1 VVELSRDIK
10 EKGHVIAMDN
20 FFTSVGLFKEL
31 VEKAIYT
38 TGTLRSNCIGIP
50 SALKNT
56 KAFSRVPQGTLDWR
70 MHESRSMSSVLWKD
84 KKPVLLL
91 STSAIPIGFPCVP
104 VDTVPRRNGAVREA
118 IPTSPIH
125 VEYTTHMRGVDVLD

>member
-1 VVELSRDIK
+1 
-10 EKGHVIAMDN
+10 
-20 FFTSVGLFKEL
+20 
-31 VEKAIYT
+31 
-38 TGTLRSNCIGIP
+38 
-50 SALKNT
+50 
-56 KAFSRVPQGTLDWR
+56 